1 MGIVLFGPSVA
12 LEEVTGFPVYATI
25 LLVGVVCTFYTA
37 LVGKNTLLYH
47 KFMYMYKLNAG
58 QTTDAMTY
66 VT

>member
-37 LVGKNTLLYH
+37 LVGNQTLLH
-47 KFMYMYKLNAG
+47 MY
-58 QTTDAMTY
+58 TY
-66 VT
+66 EVNSANVVACIC